1 MIVPSSNRALVANHN
16 SSLGFT
22 SLAKLS
28 SGNLLAEVDLHRA
41 VVSLKLRQD
50 KKVSMGQFLTP
61 ASVAQ
66 LMAGMFNR
74 LDLPEISL
82 LDAGAGIGS
91 LLAAF
96 VVQVCQHQ
104 KHTSSLRVV
113 AYEIDPFLIRYLHQ
127 TLELCEKECQ
137 RVGISFN
144 YEIRET
150 DFIEDAVRLQKL
162 GLLNSAMP
170 TAVNYATQFTHA
182 ILNPPY
188 LKINAHS
195 QMRELLRSIGLE
207 TSNLYTGFMA
217 ATAQLLKP
225 SGEFV
230 AITPRSFC
238 NGPYFRDFRKM
249 FLEMMALEQV
259 HLFESRQE
267 AFSDDDV
274 LQETIIIQTTKQRQ
288 KSSSVIIN
296 SSFGAND
303 DLIMSHSVPY
313 SELVNPNDLEKFIHI
328 IPDKISQQI
337 VQKMTLFS
345 CTLKDLGLTVSTGR
359 VVDFRAKE
367 YLRTNPENNTV
378 PLIYPVNLANGY
390 VEYPK
395 ITKKPQAIVHIE
407 ETANLLIPNEHYVL
421 CKRFS
426 SKEEKKRVVAVVYD
440 ADQFNYRYVGFENHL
455 NYFHKDGCGLSLTL
469 ARGLAVYLNSTLVD
483 AFFRLFNGHTQVNA
497 TDLRKLKYPNLSQL
511 LSLGTGIKKQFPS
524 LQEIDELIEN
534 KLLSM
539 SNLSENNPIATKSRI
554 DEALQIL
561 TQLGFPQ
568 AQLNERSAL
577 TLLAL
582 LDLKPLDSWQLA
594 TSPLM
599 GITPMMNF
607 MAKHYGKTYKPNTR
621 ETVRRQTV
629 HQFLDAALIVANPDD
644 LSRPINSPKT
654 VYQIEESALEL
665 LRTYGTEEWE
675 KSICTYLAS
684 VETLKKQYAQER
696 EMSRIPIVI
705 DGEIKTLS
713 PGGQN
718 ILIEK
723 IINDFAPRFTPS
735 GKLIY
740 IGDTDEKFAHFDEAA
755 LADLG
760 VNIDSHGKM
769 PDVIIH
775 FTTNN
780 WLVLIEAVT
789 SHGPINPKRK
799 KELEVLFKDI
809 QIPLVM
815 ITTFLSRKA
824 MVAYLAE
831 IAWETD
837 VWVADDSTHLIHF
850 NGEYL
855 LQAYQTDKK
864 QTS

>member
-1 MIVPSSNRALVANHN
+1 MASHN

-28 SGNLLAEVDLHRA
+28 SGNLLAEVDIHRA
-41 VVSLKLRQD
+41 VVSLKLRQN
-50 KKVSMGQFLTP
+50 KKGSMGQFMTP

-96 VVQVCQHQ
+96 VEKVCQQ
-104 KHTSSLRVV
+104 RKHTSSLRVV
-113 AYEIDPFLIRYLHQ
+113 AYEIDPFLIGYLHQ
-127 TLELCEKECQ
+127 TLELCERECED
-137 RVGISFN
+137 VGISFN

-162 GLLNSAMP
+162 SLLNSAMP
-170 TAVNYATQFTHA
+170 TAVNYATEFTHA

-195 QMRELLRSIGLE
+195 KVRELLRSIGLE

-217 ATAQLLKP
+217 ATAQLLKA

-249 FLEMMALEQV
+249 FLEMMALQQV

-274 LQETIIIQTTKQRQ
+274 LQETIIIQATKQRE

-296 SSFGAND
+296 TNCGAND

-313 SELVNPNDLEKFIHI
+313 SELVNPDDLEQFIYI

-337 VQKMTLFS
+337 VQRMELFT

-359 VVDFRAKE
+359 VVDFRAKD

-378 PLIYPVNLANGY
+378 PLIYPVNLSNGY

-426 SKEEKKRVVAVVYD
+426 SKEEKRRVVAVVFD
-440 ADQFNYRYVGFENHL
+440 ADQFNYAYVGFENHL
-455 NYFHKDGCGLSLTL
+455 NYFHKDGRGLNFTL

-497 TDLRKLKYPNLSQL
+497 TDLRKLNYPNLSQL
-511 LSLGTGIKKQFPS
+511 LSLGTAIKEQFPS

-534 KLLSM
+534 QLLSM

-561 TQLGFPQ
+561 TQLGFPR

-582 LDLKPLDSWQLA
+582 LDLKPTDSWQLA
-594 TSPLM
+594 TLPLM

-607 MAKHYGKTYKPNTR
+607 MAQHYGKIYEGNR

-644 LSRPINSPKT
+644 ASRPKNSRKT
-654 VYQIEESALEL
+654 VYQIEKSALEL
-665 LRTYGTEEWE
+665 LRTYTTDEWE

-705 DGEIKTLS
+705 NGEFKTLS

-740 IGDTDEKFAHFDEAA
+740 VGDTDEKFFYFDETA

-799 KELEVLFKDI
+799 KELEVLFRGV

-815 ITTFLSRKA
+815 VTTFLSRKA
-824 MVAYLAE
+824 MVAYLAD

-837 VWVADDSTHLIHF
+837 VWVAEDSTHLIHF

-855 LQAYQTDKK
+855 LQAYQREKK
-864 QTS
+864 

>member
-1 MIVPSSNRALVANHN
+1 MILQSSSRALSVSHN
-16 SSLGFT
+16 SSLSFT
-22 SLAKLS
+22 SLAELS
-28 SGNLLAEVDLHRA
+28 SENLLAEVDLHRIVA
-41 VVSLKLRQD
+41 SLKLRQD
-50 KKVSMGQFLTP
+50 KKASMGQFLTP
-61 ASVAQ
+61 ASVAE

-96 VVQVCQHQ
+96 VAKVCQHRQ
-104 KHTSSLRVV
+104 HPSSLRVV

-127 TLELCEKECQ
+127 TLELCKKECQ

-150 DFIEDAVRLQKL
+150 DFIEDAVRLLQI
-162 GLLNSAMP
+162 GLLNSAK
-170 TAVNYATQFTHA
+170 ATKFTHA

-188 LKINAHS
+188 LKINANS
-195 QMRELLRSIGLE
+195 KVRELLHSIGLE

-249 FLEMMALEQV
+249 FLEMMALQQV

-267 AFSDDDV
+267 AFSDDDI
-274 LQETIIIQTTKQRQ
+274 LQETIIIQAIKQRQ
-288 KSSSVIIN
+288 KSSNVIIN
-296 SSFGAND
+296 TSYGTND
-303 DLIMSHSVPY
+303 DLIMSQSVPY
-313 SELVNPNDLEKFIHI
+313 TALVNPNDREQFIHI

-337 VQKMTLFS
+337 VERIEIFP
-345 CTLKDLGLTVSTGR
+345 CTLKDLRLTVSTGR

-367 YLRTNPENNTV
+367 YLRANAENNTV

-390 VEYPK
+390 VEHPK
-395 ITKKPQAIVHIE
+395 ITKKPQAIVSLE
-407 ETANLLIPNEHYVL
+407 KTANLLIPNEHYVL

-440 ADQFNYRYVGFENHL
+440 ANQFNYAYVGFENHL
-455 NYFHKDGCGLSLTL
+455 NYFHKDGRGLSLTL

-497 TDLRKLKYPNLSQL
+497 TDLRKLKYPNLEQL
-511 LSLGTGIKKQFPS
+511 LSLGAEIKEQFPS

-534 KLLSM
+534 QLQSM
-539 SNLSENNPIATKSRI
+539 SNLSENNPIVTKFRI

-561 TQLGFPQ
+561 RHLGFPRT
-568 AQLNERSAL
+568 QLNERSAL

-582 LDLKPLDSWQLA
+582 LGLKPTDSWKFA

-599 GITPMMNF
+599 GITPIMDF
-607 MAKHYGKTYKPNTR
+607 MAQHYGKTYKPNTR

-629 HQFLDAALIVANPDD
+629 HQFLDAALIVANPDN

-654 VYQIEESALEL
+654 VYQIQNSALEL

-684 VETLKKQYAQER
+684 VETLKKKYAQER

-705 DGEIKTLS
+705 GGDIKTLS

-723 IINDFAPRFTPS
+723 IINDFAPRFTPN

-740 IGDTDEKFAHFDEAA
+740 VGDTDEKFAHFDAAA
-755 LADLG
+755 LTNLG

-769 PDVIIH
+769 SDVIIH

-799 KELEVLFKDI
+799 KELEVLFRSAE
-809 QIPLVM
+809 IPLVM
-815 ITTFLSRKA
+815 VTTFLSRKA

-837 VWVADDSTHLIHF
+837 VWVAEDSTHLIHF
-850 NGEYL
+850 NGESL
-855 LQAYQTDKK
+855 LQAYQIEKK

>member
-1 MIVPSSNRALVANHN
+1 MIIPSGSKAFVATHTN
-16 SSLGFT
+16 SLEFN
-22 SLAKLS
+22 SLAELS

-41 VVSLKLRQD
+41 VASFKLKQT
-50 KKVSMGQFLTP
+50 KKGSMGQFMTP
-61 ASVAQ
+61 APVAE
-66 LMAGMFNR
+66 LMVGMFDSLN
-74 LDLPEISL
+74 LPEISL

-91 LLAAF
+91 LIAAF
-96 VVQVCQHQ
+96 VAKVCQQ
-104 KHTSSLRVV
+104 QHTLSLRVV
-113 AYEIDPFLIRYLHQ
+113 AYEIDPLLIKYLHQ
-127 TLELCEKECQ
+127 TLKLCERECQ
-137 RVGISFN
+137 YMDISFN

-150 DFIEDAVRLQKL
+150 DFIEDAVRLLQA
-162 GLLNSAMP
+162 GLLNSE
-170 TAVNYATQFTHA
+170 NATEFTHA

-195 QMRELLRSIGLE
+195 KMRELLRSIGLE

-217 ATAQLLKP
+217 ATMQLLKQR
-225 SGEFV
+225 GEFV

-238 NGPYFRDFRKM
+238 NGPYFRNFRKM
-249 FLEMMALEQV
+249 FLEMMALQQV

-274 LQETIIIQTTKQRQ
+274 LQETVIIQAKKQEQ

-296 SSFGAND
+296 TSSGAND
-303 DLIMSHSVPY
+303 DFIMSHSVSY
-313 SELVNPNDLEKFIHI
+313 ADLVHSDDPEQFIHI
-328 IPDKISQQI
+328 LPDKISQQV
-337 VQKMTLFS
+337 VQRMALFT
-345 CTLKDLGLTVSTGR
+345 CTLQDLGLTVSTGR

-367 YLRTNPENNTV
+367 YLRTNLENHTV
-378 PLIYPVNLANGY
+378 PLIYPVNLLNGY
-390 VEYPK
+390 VEHPK
-395 ITKKPQAIVHIE
+395 RTKKPQAIVHIE

-426 SKEEKKRVVAVVYD
+426 SKEQKRRVVAVVYD
-440 ADQFNYRYVGFENHL
+440 ADQFNYGYVGFENHL
-455 NYFHKDGCGLSLTL
+455 NYFHKDGRGLSLTL

-483 AFFRLFNGHTQVNA
+483 LFFRLFNGHTQVNA
-497 TDLRKLKYPNLSQL
+497 TDLRKLKYPNLEQL
-511 LSLGTGIKKQFPS
+511 LSLGTGIKEQFPS
-524 LQEIDELIEN
+524 LREIDELIED

-539 SNLSENNPIATKSRI
+539 SNQSGNNPIVIKSRI

-561 TQLGFPQ
+561 TQLGFPR

-582 LDLKPLDSWQLA
+582 LDLKPADSWQLA
-594 TSPLM
+594 TSPFI

-607 MAKHYGKTYKPNTR
+607 MAQHYGKTYKPNTR

-629 HQFLDAALIVANPDD
+629 HQFLDAALIVANPDNP
-644 LSRPINSPKT
+644 SRSINSPKT

-665 LRTYGTEEWE
+665 LRTYGTDEWE

-705 DGEIKTLS
+705 AGEIKTLS

-723 IINDFAPRFTPS
+723 IITDFAPRFTPN

-740 IGDTDEKFAHFDEAA
+740 VGDTDEKFAHFDETA

-760 VNIDSHGKM
+760 VTINSHGKM

-775 FTTNN
+775 LTTNN

-799 KELEVLFKDI
+799 KELEALFRGV
-809 QIPLVM
+809 QTPLVM
-815 ITTFLSRKA
+815 VTTFLSRKA

-837 VWVADDSTHLIHF
+837 VWVAEDATHLIHF
-850 NGEYL
+850 NGGYL
-855 LQAYQTDKK
+855 LQAYEIEKK
-864 QTS
+864 KTS

>member
-1 MIVPSSNRALVANHN
+1 MVPSSSRALLASHN
-16 SSLGFT
+16 SSLSFT
-22 SLAKLS
+22 SLAELS
-28 SGNLLAEVDLHRA
+28 SGNLLAEVDLHRIVA
-41 VVSLKLRQD
+41 SLKLRQD
-50 KKVSMGQFLTP
+50 KKASMGQFLTP
-61 ASVAQ
+61 ASVAE

-96 VVQVCQHQ
+96 VAKVCQHRQ
-104 KHTSSLRVV
+104 HTSSLRVV
-113 AYEIDPFLIRYLHQ
+113 AYEIDPFLIGYLHQ
-127 TLELCEKECQ
+127 TLELCKKECQ

-144 YEIRET
+144 YEIRKT
-150 DFIEDAVRLQKL
+150 DFIEDAVRLLQI
-162 GLLNSAMP
+162 GLLNNAK
-170 TAVNYATQFTHA
+170 ATEFTHA

-188 LKINAHS
+188 LKINANS
-195 QMRELLRSIGLE
+195 KVRELLHSIGLE

-238 NGPYFRDFRKM
+238 NGPYFRDFRKI
-249 FLEMMALEQV
+249 FLEMMALQQV

-267 AFSDDDV
+267 AFSDDDI
-274 LQETIIIQTTKQRQ
+274 LQETIIIQATKQRQ
-288 KSSSVIIN
+288 KYSNVIIN
-296 SSFGAND
+296 TSSGTND
-303 DLIMSHSVPY
+303 DLIMSQSVPY
-313 SELVNPNDLEKFIHI
+313 TALLQPNDKEQFIHI
-328 IPDKISQQI
+328 IPDRISQQI
-337 VQKMTLFS
+337 VERIEIFP

-367 YLRTNPENNTV
+367 YLRANAENNTV

-390 VEYPK
+390 VEHPK
-395 ITKKPQAIVHIE
+395 ITKKPQAIVSLE
-407 ETANLLIPNEHYVL
+407 KTANLLIPNEHYVL

-426 SKEEKKRVVAVVYD
+426 SKEEKRRVVAVVYD
-440 ADQFNYRYVGFENHL
+440 ANQFNYAYVGFENHL
-455 NYFHKDGCGLSLTL
+455 NYFHKDGRGLSLTL

-497 TDLRKLKYPNLSQL
+497 TDLRKLKYPNLEQL
-511 LSLGTGIKKQFPS
+511 LALGTEITEQFPS
-524 LQEIDELIEN
+524 LREINELIEN
-534 KLLSM
+534 QLQSM
-539 SNLSENNPIATKSRI
+539 SNLSENNPIVTKSRI

-561 TQLGFPQ
+561 TQLGFPRT
-568 AQLNERSAL
+568 QLNERSAL

-582 LDLKPLDSWQLA
+582 LDLKPTDSWQLA

-599 GITPMMNF
+599 GITPIMDF
-607 MAKHYGKTYKPNTR
+607 MAQHYGKTYKPNTR

-629 HQFLDAALIVANPDD
+629 HQFLDAALIVANPDN
-644 LSRPINSPKT
+644 LSRPVNSPKT
-654 VYQIEESALEL
+654 VYQIQNSALEL

-705 DGEIKTLS
+705 DGAIKTLS

-723 IINDFAPRFTPS
+723 IINDFAPRFTPN

-740 IGDTDEKFAHFDEAA
+740 VGDTDEKFAHFDAAA
-755 LADLG
+755 LTDLG

-789 SHGPINPKRK
+789 SHGQINPKRK
-799 KELEVLFKDI
+799 KELELLFRSSE
-809 QIPLVM
+809 IPLVM
-815 ITTFLSRKA
+815 VTAFLSRKA

-837 VWVADDSTHLIHF
+837 VWVAEDSTHLIHF

-855 LQAYQTDKK
+855 LQAYQIEKK
-864 QTS
+864 

>member
-1 MIVPSSNRALVANHN
+1 
-16 SSLGFT
+16 
-22 SLAKLS
+22 
-28 SGNLLAEVDLHRA
+28 
-41 VVSLKLRQD
+41 
-50 KKVSMGQFLTP
+50 MGQFLTP

-66 LMAGMFNR
+66 LMAGMFKR

-96 VVQVCQHQ
+96 VEKVCQHPQ
-104 KHTSSLRVV
+104 HTSSLHVV
-113 AYEIDPFLIRYLHQ
+113 AYEIDPLLIGYLHQ
-127 TLELCEKECQ
+127 TLELCERECKY
-137 RVGISFN
+137 VDISFH

-170 TAVNYATQFTHA
+170 TAVNYATEFTHA

-188 LKINAHS
+188 LKINANS
-195 QMRELLRSIGLE
+195 KVRELLRSIGLE

-225 SGEFV
+225 SGELV

-267 AFSDDDV
+267 AFNDDDV
-274 LQETIIIQTTKQRQ
+274 LQETIIIQAKKQKH

-296 SSFGAND
+296 NSCGAND
-303 DLIMSHSVPY
+303 DLILSHSVPY
-313 SELVNPNDLEKFIHI
+313 SELVHPDDLEQFIHI

-337 VQKMTLFS
+337 AQMMALFT
-345 CTLKDLGLTVSTGR
+345 CTLNDLGLTVSTGR
-359 VVDFRAKE
+359 VVDFRAKD
-367 YLRTNPENNTV
+367 YLRKNLENNTV
-378 PLIYPVNLANGY
+378 PLIYPVNLSNGY

-395 ITKKPQAIVHIE
+395 ITKKPQAIMHIE
-407 ETANLLIPNEHYVL
+407 ETANLLIPNEHYVIS
-421 CKRFS
+421 KRFS
-426 SKEEKKRVVAVVYD
+426 AKEEKRRVVAVVYD
-440 ADQFNYRYVGFENHL
+440 ANQFNYAYVGFENHL
-455 NYFHKDGCGLSLTL
+455 NYFHKNGRGLSLTL

-497 TDLRKLKYPNLSQL
+497 TDLRKLNYPNLSQL
-511 LSLGTGIKKQFPS
+511 LLLGTGIKEQFPS

-534 KLLSM
+534 QLLKM
-539 SNLSENNPIATKSRI
+539 SNLSDNNPIATKSRI

-561 TQLGFPQ
+561 TQLGFPRS
-568 AQLNERSAL
+568 QLNERSAL

-582 LDLKPLDSWQLA
+582 LDLKPTDSWQLA

-599 GITPMMNF
+599 GITPMMDF
-607 MAKHYGKTYKPNTR
+607 MAQHYGKAYKPNTR

-629 HQFLDAALIVANPDD
+629 HQFLDAGLIVVNPDD
-644 LSRPINSPKT
+644 LSRPTNSPKT

-665 LRTYGTEEWE
+665 LRTYATDEWK
-675 KSICTYLAS
+675 KSIFTYLAS

-705 DGEIKTLS
+705 AGEIKTLS

-723 IINDFAPRFTPS
+723 IINDFAPRFTPN

-775 FTTNN
+775 FTANN

-799 KELEVLFKDI
+799 KELEVLFQGV
-809 QIPLVM
+809 QIPVVM
-815 ITTFLSRKA
+815 VTTFISRKA
-824 MVAYLAE
+824 MVAYLPE

-837 VWVADDSTHLIHF
+837 VWVAEDSTHLIHF

-855 LQAYQTDKK
+855 LQAYQREKK

>member
-1 MIVPSSNRALVANHN
+1 MTAIVPSSSRALVASHN

-22 SLAKLS
+22 SLAEIS
-28 SGNLLAEVDLHRA
+28 SGNLLAQVDLHRT
-41 VVSLKLRQD
+41 VTSLKLRQD
-50 KKVSMGQFLTP
+50 KKASMGQFLTP

-96 VVQVCQHQ
+96 VAKVCQQ
-104 KHTSSLRVV
+104 PQHTSSLHVV
-113 AYEIDPFLIRYLHQ
+113 AYEIDPFLIGYLHQ
-127 TLELCEKECQ
+127 TLELCNKECQ
-137 RVGISFN
+137 RVDISFN

-150 DFIEDAVRLQKL
+150 DFIEDAVKLLQV
-162 GLLNSAMP
+162 GLLNSA
-170 TAVNYATQFTHA
+170 NATEFTHA

-188 LKINAHS
+188 LKINANS
-195 QMRELLRSIGLE
+195 KMRELLRSIGLE

-225 SGEFV
+225 NGEFV

-238 NGPYFRDFRKM
+238 NGPYFRDFRKI
-249 FLEMMALEQV
+249 FLEMMALQQV

-267 AFSDDDV
+267 AFNDDDV
-274 LQETIIIQTTKQRQ
+274 LQETIIIQATKQRQ
-288 KSSSVIIN
+288 KSSNVIIN
-296 SSFGAND
+296 TSSGAND

-313 SELVNPNDLEKFIHI
+313 TALVKPDDLEQFIHI
-328 IPDKISQQI
+328 IPDNIGQQI
-337 VQKMTLFS
+337 VQRMELLT
-345 CTLKDLGLTVSTGR
+345 CTFKDLGLTVSTGR

-367 YLRTNPENNTV
+367 YLRTNLENKTV
-378 PLIYPVNLANGY
+378 PLIYPVNLLNGY
-390 VEYPK
+390 VDYPK
-395 ITKKPQAIVHIE
+395 ITKKHQAIVSIN

-426 SKEEKKRVVAVVYD
+426 SKEEKRRVVAVVYD
-440 ADQFNYRYVGFENHL
+440 ADQFNYAYVGFENHL
-455 NYFHKDGCGLSLTL
+455 NYFHKDGRGLSITL

-497 TDLRKLKYPNLSQL
+497 TDLRKLKYPNLEQL
-511 LSLGTGIKKQFPS
+511 LSLGTAIKERFPS

-534 KLLSM
+534 QLFGM
-539 SNLSENNPIATKSRI
+539 SNQSEDNPIVTKSRI

-561 TQLGFPQ
+561 TQLGFPRT
-568 AQLNERSAL
+568 QLNERSAL

-582 LDLKPLDSWQLA
+582 LDLKPTDSWQLA

-599 GITPMMNF
+599 GITPMMDF
-607 MAKHYGKTYKPNTR
+607 MAQYYGKSYKPNTR

-629 HQFLDAALIVANPDD
+629 HQFLDAALIVANPDN

-654 VYQIEESALEL
+654 VYQIEQTALEL
-665 LRTYGTEEWE
+665 LQTYGSEEWE
-675 KSICTYLAS
+675 KSISTYLAS
-684 VETLKKQYAQER
+684 IKTLKKQYAQER
-696 EMSRIPIVI
+696 EMSRIPII
-705 DGEIKTLS
+705 INGEIKTLS

-723 IINDFAPRFTPS
+723 IINDFAPRFTPG

-740 IGDTDEKFAHFDEAA
+740 IGDTDEKFIHFDEAA

-775 FTTNN
+775 SITNN

-799 KELEVLFKDI
+799 KELEVLFRSAE
-809 QIPLVM
+809 IPLVM
-815 ITTFLSRKA
+815 VTTFLSRKA

-837 VWVADDSTHLIHF
+837 VWVAEDSTHLIHF
-850 NGEYL
+850 NGESL
-855 LQAYQTDKK
+855 LQAYQIEKK

>member
-1 MIVPSSNRALVANHN
+1 MTAIVPSISRGLVASHN
-16 SSLGFT
+16 SSLKFT
-22 SLAKLS
+22 SLAEIS
-28 SGNLLAEVDLHRA
+28 SGNLLAQVDLHRTVA
-41 VVSLKLRQD
+41 SLKLRQD
-50 KKVSMGQFLTP
+50 KKASMGQFLTP

-96 VVQVCQHQ
+96 VAKVCQQ
-104 KHTSSLRVV
+104 PQHTSSLRVV
-113 AYEIDPFLIRYLHQ
+113 AYEIDPFLIGYLHQ
-127 TLELCEKECQ
+127 TLELCNKECQ
-137 RVGISFN
+137 RVDISFN

-150 DFIEDAVRLQKL
+150 NFIEDAVKLLQV
-162 GLLNSAMP
+162 GLLNS
-170 TAVNYATQFTHA
+170 VNATEFTHA

-188 LKINAHS
+188 LKINANS
-195 QMRELLRSIGLE
+195 KMRELLRSIGLE

-225 SGEFV
+225 NGEFV

-249 FLEMMALEQV
+249 FLEMMALQEV

-267 AFSDDDV
+267 AFNDDDV
-274 LQETIIIQTTKQRQ
+274 LQETIIIQATKQRQ
-288 KSSSVIIN
+288 KSNNVIIN
-296 SSFGAND
+296 TSFGAND

-313 SELVNPNDLEKFIHI
+313 TALVKPDDLEQFIHI
-328 IPDKISQQI
+328 VSDNLSQQI
-337 VQKMTLFS
+337 VQQMELLR

-367 YLRTNPENNTV
+367 YLRTNLENNTV
-378 PLIYPVNLANGY
+378 PLIHPVNLSNGY
-390 VEYPK
+390 IDYPK
-395 ITKKPQAIVHIE
+395 ISKKPQAIVSIN

-426 SKEEKKRVVAVVYD
+426 SKEEKRRVVAVVYD
-440 ADQFNYRYVGFENHL
+440 ADQFNYAYVGFENHL
-455 NYFHKDGCGLSLTL
+455 NYFHKDGRGLSLTL

-497 TDLRKLKYPNLSQL
+497 TDLRKLKYPNLEQL
-511 LSLGTGIKKQFPS
+511 LSLGTAIKERFPS

-534 KLLSM
+534 QLFDM
-539 SNLSENNPIATKSRI
+539 SNQSEDNPIVTKSRI

-561 TQLGFPQ
+561 TQLGFPRT
-568 AQLNERSAL
+568 QLNERSAL

-582 LDLKPLDSWQLA
+582 LDLKPTDSWQLA

-599 GITPMMNF
+599 GITPMMDF
-607 MAKHYGKTYKPNTR
+607 MAQYYGKSYKPNTR
-621 ETVRRQTV
+621 ETVRRQTI
-629 HQFLDAALIVANPDD
+629 HQFLDAALIVANPDN

-654 VYQIEESALEL
+654 VYQIEESTLEL
-665 LRTYGTEEWE
+665 LRTYGTDEWE
-675 KSICTYLAS
+675 KSISTYLAS
-684 VETLKKQYAQER
+684 IETLKKQYAQER

-705 DGEIKTLS
+705 NGEIKTLS

-723 IINDFAPRFTPS
+723 IINDFAPRFTPG

-740 IGDTDEKFAHFDEAA
+740 VGDTDEKFIHFDDAA

-769 PDVIIH
+769 PDAIIH

-789 SHGPINPKRK
+789 SHAPINPKRK
-799 KELEVLFKDI
+799 KELEVLFRNA

-815 ITTFLSRKA
+815 VTTFLSRKA

-837 VWVADDSTHLIHF
+837 VWVAEDSTHLIHF
-850 NGEYL
+850 NGESL
-855 LQAYQTDKK
+855 LQAYQIEKE
-864 QTS
+864 QTL

>member
-1 MIVPSSNRALVANHN
+1 MFVANHK
-16 SSLGFT
+16 SSLEFT

-28 SGNLLAEVDLHRA
+28 IGNLLPEVDLCRA

-50 KKVSMGQFLTP
+50 KKGSMGQFLTP

-96 VVQVCQHQ
+96 VAQVCQQ
-104 KHTSSLRVV
+104 QQHTSSLRVV
-113 AYEIDPFLIRYLHQ
+113 AYEVDPFLIRYLHQ
-127 TLELCEKECQ
+127 TLKLCERECEY
-137 RVGISFN
+137 VGISFN

-150 DFIEDAVRLQKL
+150 DFIEDAVRLKKL
-162 GLLNSAMP
+162 GLLNSA
-170 TAVNYATQFTHA
+170 NATEFTHA

-195 QMRELLRSIGLE
+195 KVRELLRSIGLE

-225 SGEFV
+225 NGEFV

-249 FLEMMALEQV
+249 FLQMMALQQV

-274 LQETIIIQTTKQRQ
+274 LQETIIIQATKQRQ
-288 KSSSVIIN
+288 SSSVIIN
-296 SSFGAND
+296 SSCGAND

-313 SELVNPNDLEKFIHI
+313 FDLVHPNDLEQFIHI

-337 VQKMTLFS
+337 VQRIALFP

-359 VVDFRAKE
+359 VVDFRAKD
-367 YLRTNPENNTV
+367 YLRANSESNTV
-378 PLIYPVNLANGY
+378 PLIYPVNLSNGY
-390 VEYPK
+390 VNYPK

-407 ETANLLIPNEHYVL
+407 ETANLLIPNEHYVIS
-421 CKRFS
+421 KRFS
-426 SKEEKKRVVAVVYD
+426 SKEEKRRVVAVVYD
-440 ADQFNYRYVGFENHL
+440 ANQFNYRYVGFENHL
-455 NYFHKDGCGLSLTL
+455 NYFHKDGRGLSLTL

-483 AFFRLFNGHTQVNA
+483 SFFRLFNGHTQVNA
-497 TDLRKLKYPNLSQL
+497 TDLRKLKYPDLSQL
-511 LSLGTGIKKQFPS
+511 LLLGTGIKEQFPS

-534 KLLSM
+534 QLLSM

-561 TQLGFPQ
+561 TQLGFPR

-582 LDLKPLDSWQLA
+582 LDLKPTNSWQLA

-599 GITPMMNF
+599 GITPMMDF
-607 MAKHYGKTYKPNTR
+607 MAQHYGKTYKPNTR

-629 HQFLDAALIVANPDD
+629 HQFLDAGLIVANPDD

-665 LRTYGTEEWE
+665 LRTYGTGEWE

-696 EMSRIPIVI
+696 EMSRIPILI
-705 DGEIKTLS
+705 NGEIKTLS

-718 ILIEK
+718 ILIDK

-735 GKLIY
+735 GKPIY
-740 IGDTDEKFAHFDEAA
+740 VGDTDEKFAHFDAAA
-755 LADLG
+755 LVDLG

-799 KELEVLFKDI
+799 KELEVLFKGV

-815 ITTFLSRKA
+815 VTTFISRKA

-837 VWVADDSTHLIHF
+837 VWVAEDSTHLIHF

-855 LQAYQTDKK
+855 LQAYQREKK
-864 QTS
+864 

>member
-1 MIVPSSNRALVANHN
+1 MTAIVPSISRGLVASHN
-16 SSLGFT
+16 SSLKFT
-22 SLAKLS
+22 SLAEIS
-28 SGNLLAEVDLHRA
+28 SGNLLAQVDLHRTVA
-41 VVSLKLRQD
+41 SLKLRQD
-50 KKVSMGQFLTP
+50 KKASMGQFLTP

-96 VVQVCQHQ
+96 VAKVCQQ
-104 KHTSSLRVV
+104 PQHTSSLRVV
-113 AYEIDPFLIRYLHQ
+113 AYEIDPFLIGYLHQ
-127 TLELCEKECQ
+127 TLDLCNKECQ
-137 RVGISFN
+137 RVDISFN
-144 YEIRET
+144 YEIREN
-150 DFIEDAVRLQKL
+150 DFIEDAVKLLQV
-162 GLLNSAMP
+162 GLLNS
-170 TAVNYATQFTHA
+170 VNATEFTHA

-188 LKINAHS
+188 LKINANS
-195 QMRELLRSIGLE
+195 KMRELLRSIGLE

-225 SGEFV
+225 NGEFV

-249 FLEMMALEQV
+249 FLEMMALQQV

-267 AFSDDDV
+267 AFSDDDI
-274 LQETIIIQTTKQRQ
+274 LQETIIIQATKQRK
-288 KSSSVIIN
+288 KSSNVIIN
-296 SSFGAND
+296 TSYGSND
-303 DLIMSHSVPY
+303 DLIMSHYIPY
-313 SELVNPNDLEKFIHI
+313 LDLVQPDDLEQFIHI
-328 IPDKISQQI
+328 IPDQISQQI
-337 VQKMTLFS
+337 VQRIALFT

-367 YLRTNPENNTV
+367 YLRTNAESNTV
-378 PLIYPVNLANGY
+378 PLIYPVNFSNGY
-390 VEYPK
+390 IEHPK
-395 ITKKPQAIVHIE
+395 ITKKPQAIVSLE
-407 ETANLLIPNEHYVL
+407 KTKNLLIPNEHYVL

-426 SKEEKKRVVAVVYD
+426 SKEEKRRIVAVVYD
-440 ADQFNYRYVGFENHL
+440 ADQFNYASVGFENHL
-455 NYFHKDGCGLSLTL
+455 NYFHKSGRGLSLTL

-497 TDLRKLKYPNLSQL
+497 TDLRKLKYPNLEQL
-511 LSLGTGIKKQFPS
+511 LSLGTAIKEQFPS
-524 LQEIDELIEN
+524 LREIDELIEN
-534 KLLSM
+534 QLLGM

-554 DEALQIL
+554 DEALQVL
-561 TQLGFPQ
+561 KQLGFPRE
-568 AQLNERSAL
+568 QLNKQSAL

-582 LDLKPLDSWQLA
+582 LDLKPTDSWQLA

-599 GITPMMNF
+599 GIKRMIDF
-607 MAKHYGKTYKPNTR
+607 IGQHYDKVYLTGTR
-621 ETVRRQTV
+621 EGIRKKTV
-629 HQFLDAALIVANPDD
+629 HQFKDAALVVSNPDNP
-644 LSRPINSPKT
+644 SRPTNSPKT
-654 VYQIEESALEL
+654 VYQIENSALEL
-665 LRTYGTEEWE
+665 LRTYGTDEWE
-675 KSICTYLAS
+675 KSIRTYLAS

-696 EMSRIPIVI
+696 KMSHIPIVI

-713 PGGQN
+713 PGN
-718 ILIEK
+718 HNNLIKK
-723 IINDFAPRFTPS
+723 IINDFVPSFTPG

-740 IGDTDEKFAHFDEAA
+740 VGDTAKKFAYFDDAA

-799 KELEVLFKDI
+799 KELEVLFRNA

-815 ITTFLSRKA
+815 VTTFLSRKA

-837 VWVADDSTHLIHF
+837 VWVAEDSTHLIHF
-850 NGEYL
+850 NGESL
-855 LQAYQTDKK
+855 LQAYQIEKE
-864 QTS
+864 QTL

>member
-1 MIVPSSNRALVANHN
+1 MTAIVPSSSRALVASHN
-16 SSLGFT
+16 SALSFT
-22 SLAKLS
+22 SLAEIS
-28 SGNLLAEVDLHRA
+28 SGNLLAQVDLHRIVA
-41 VVSLKLRQD
+41 SLKLRQD
-50 KKVSMGQFLTP
+50 KKASMGQFLTP

-66 LMAGMFNR
+66 LMAEMFNR

-96 VVQVCQHQ
+96 VAKVCQQ
-104 KHTSSLRVV
+104 PQHTSSLRVV
-113 AYEIDPFLIRYLHQ
+113 AYEIDPFLIGYLHQ
-127 TLELCEKECQ
+127 TLELCNKECQ
-137 RVGISFN
+137 RVDISFN

-150 DFIEDAVRLQKL
+150 DFIEDTVKLLQV
-162 GLLNSAMP
+162 GLLNSAN
-170 TAVNYATQFTHA
+170 TTEFTHA

-188 LKINAHS
+188 LKINANS
-195 QMRELLRSIGLE
+195 KMRELLRSIGLE

-225 SGEFV
+225 RGEFV

-249 FLEMMALEQV
+249 FLEMMALQQV

-267 AFSDDDV
+267 AFSDDDI
-274 LQETIIIQTTKQRQ
+274 LQETIIIQATKQRQ
-288 KSSSVIIN
+288 KSSNVIIN
-296 SSFGAND
+296 TSSGAND

-313 SELVNPNDLEKFIHI
+313 TALVKPDDLEQFIHI
-328 IPDKISQQI
+328 IPDNISQQI
-337 VQKMTLFS
+337 VQRMELLT

-367 YLRTNPENNTV
+367 YLMTNLENNTV
-378 PLIYPVNLANGY
+378 PLIYPVNLSNGY

-395 ITKKPQAIVHIE
+395 ITKKPQGIVSVN

-426 SKEEKKRVVAVVYD
+426 SKEEKRRVVAVVYD
-440 ADQFNYRYVGFENHL
+440 ANQFNYAYVGFENHL
-455 NYFHKDGCGLSLTL
+455 NYFHKDGRGLSLTL

-497 TDLRKLKYPNLSQL
+497 TDLRKLKYPNLEQL
-511 LSLGTGIKKQFPS
+511 LSLGTEIKEQFPS

-534 KLLSM
+534 QLLSM
-539 SNLSENNPIATKSRI
+539 SNQSENNPIATKSRI
-554 DEALQIL
+554 DEARQIL
-561 TQLGFPQ
+561 TQLGFPGTQ
-568 AQLNERSAL
+568 RSPQLAL

-582 LDLKPLDSWQLA
+582 LDLKPTDSWQLA
-594 TSPLM
+594 DSPSI
-599 GITPMMNF
+599 GIKPMMDF
-607 MAKHYGKTYKPNTR
+607 MTQHYGKTYKPNTR
-621 ETVRRQTV
+621 ESVRDGAV
-629 HQFLDAALIVANPDD
+629 HSFLDAALIVVNPDD
-644 LSRPINSPKT
+644 PSRPTTSRNT
-654 VYQIEESALEL
+654 VYQIENSALEL
-665 LRTYGTEEWE
+665 LRTYGTDKWE
-675 KSICTYLAS
+675 KSIGSYLISA
-684 VETLKKQYAQER
+684 EPRKKHYVQKR
-696 EMSRIPIVI
+696 EISGISIVI
-705 DGEIKTLS
+705 NEKIKTLS

-723 IINDFAPRFTPS
+723 IIKDFVPRFTPS

-740 IGDTDEKFAHFDEAA
+740 VGDTAKKFFHFDKAA
-755 LADLG
+755 FVDLG
-760 VNIDSHGKM
+760 VNIDFHGKI

-775 FTTNN
+775 FTTHN

-789 SHGPINPKRK
+789 SQGAINPKRK
-799 KELEVLFKDI
+799 EELEVLFRGV

-815 ITTFLSRKA
+815 VTTFLSRKA
-824 MVAYLAE
+824 MKKYLPE

-837 VWVADDSTHLIHF
+837 VWVAEDLTHLIHF
-850 NGEYL
+850 NGEYSK
-855 LQAYQTDKK
+855 LQAYQIEKK
-864 QTS
+864 

>member
-1 MIVPSSNRALVANHN
+1 MVPLSNRALVASDN
-16 SSLGFT
+16 SSLEFT

-28 SGNLLAEVDLHRA
+28 SGNLLAEVDLRRA
-41 VVSLKLRQD
+41 ITSLKLRQD
-50 KKVSMGQFLTP
+50 KKGSMGQFLTP

-96 VVQVCQHQ
+96 VAKVCQHPQ
-104 KHTSSLRVV
+104 HTSSLRVV

-137 RVGISFN
+137 RVDISFN

-150 DFIEDAVRLQKL
+150 DFIEDAVRLQKI

-170 TAVNYATQFTHA
+170 TAVNYATEFTHA

-188 LKINAHS
+188 LKINANS
-195 QMRELLRSIGLE
+195 KVRELLRSIGLE

-267 AFSDDDV
+267 AFNDDDV
-274 LQETIIIQTTKQRQ
+274 LQETIIIQATKQKQ

-296 SSFGAND
+296 SSCGAND

-313 SELVNPNDLEKFIHI
+313 SELVNPDDVEQFIHI

-337 VQKMTLFS
+337 VQRMALFT

-367 YLRTNPENNTV
+367 YLRTNSENNTV
-378 PLIYPVNLANGY
+378 PLIYPVNFSNGY

-395 ITKKPQAIVHIE
+395 ITKKPQAIVYIE

-426 SKEEKKRVVAVVYD
+426 SKEEKRRVVAVVYD
-440 ADQFNYRYVGFENHL
+440 ANQFNYGYVGFENHL
-455 NYFHKDGCGLSLTL
+455 NYFHKNGCGLSLTL

-497 TDLRKLKYPNLSQL
+497 TDLRKLKYPNLEQL
-511 LSLGTGIKKQFPS
+511 LFLGTAIKEQFPS
-524 LQEIDELIEN
+524 LQEIDEFIEN
-534 KLLSM
+534 QLLSM

-561 TQLGFPQ
+561 TQLGFPRS
-568 AQLNERSAL
+568 QLNERSAL

-582 LDLKPLDSWQLA
+582 LDLKPTDSWQLVS
-594 TSPLM
+594 SPLM
-599 GITPMMNF
+599 GITPMMDF
-607 MAKHYGKTYKPNTR
+607 MAQHYGKTYKPNTR

-629 HQFLDAALIVANPDD
+629 HQFLDAALIVANPDN

-654 VYQIEESALEL
+654 VYQIENSALEL
-665 LRTYGTEEWE
+665 LKTYATDEWE
-675 KSICTYLAS
+675 KSIRTYLAS
-684 VETLKKQYAQER
+684 VKTLKKQYAQER

-740 IGDTDEKFAHFDEAA
+740 IGDTDEKFAHFNEAA
-755 LADLG
+755 LAYLG

-799 KELEVLFKDI
+799 KELEVLFKGV

-815 ITTFLSRKA
+815 VTTFLSRKA

-855 LQAYQTDKK
+855 LQAYQI
-864 QTS
+864 